1 MYKLYTDKQ
10 EIFEAQIELT
20 GASIKNSFARLILES
35 DEWNLTFEGKID
47 SNGSVK
53 VPIKKLKGV
62 LNEGD
67 KGNLKLEVIA
77 EDVYFKPWEDSF
89 EVNTSRKIT
98 VEVKSQT
105 EKGIIEETK
114 PKVVLK
120 EAKSL
125 INKKLIK
132 EYIKTLVKNDIPLD
146 KIYSHQE
153 KLNTI
158 TEGFLKENKIN
169 EDTKKEFIIKVI
181 QLLK

>member
-1 MYKLYTDKQ
+1 MYKLYTDRQ
-10 EIFEAQIELT
+10 EIFEAKIELT
-20 GASIKNSFARLILES
+20 GASVKNSFARLILES

-47 SNGSVK
+47 ANGSVK

-89 EVNTSRKIT
+89 EVNTSRKVT
-98 VEVKSQT
+98 VEVKSQS
-105 EKGIIEETK
+105 EKSIIKETK

-120 EAKSL
+120 ETKSNV
-125 INKKLIK
+125 NKRLIK
-132 EYIKTLVKNDIPLD
+132 EYIKTLIKNNIPLD
-146 KIYSHQE
+146 NIKAHQR

-158 TEGFLKENKIN
+158 TEGFLRKNKID
-169 EDTKKEFIIKVI
+169 EDTKKEFITKVI

>member
-105 EKGIIEETK
+105 EKEIIEETK

-120 EAKSL
+120 ETKSP

-146 KIYSHQE
+146 NIHLHQE